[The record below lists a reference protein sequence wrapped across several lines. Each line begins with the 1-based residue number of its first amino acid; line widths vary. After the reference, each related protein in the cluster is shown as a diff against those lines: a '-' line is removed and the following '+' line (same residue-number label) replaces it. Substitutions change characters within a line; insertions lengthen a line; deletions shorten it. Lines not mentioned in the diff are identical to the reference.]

1 MSRVPRLRGC
11 LWLTAGLV
19 LALAAGA
26 MIYFWLTGMSVQA
39 EAGPIAQSGA
49 GQDVVVAARNI
60 EVGTRLV
67 AEDLEIKSMPA
78 EALPSG
84 YLDSV
89 DSAVGKVTIADLY
102 PGEVILTQRLVDPNV
117 VSGDGRLA
125 VVVADDE
132 VLMAF
137 PIRDLMSQLDIL
149 KAGDHVDL
157 LFSLNFPTGRAV
169 VLLPSEGEGEEA
181 PPATGAASEESQV
194 TFDLLENVTVAAVVS
209 GGEGQPPAALLLT
222 VSPQDALL
230 VKFALDAG
238 GTVSVV
244 LRPPGV
250 EEPYDTEPVD
260 VNYMIDRYGIPGRR

>member
-1 MSRVPRLRGC
+1 MSRIPRLRGC

-39 EAGPIAQSGA
+39 EAGPIAQA
-49 GQDVVVAARNI
+49 GSEQDVVVAARTI
-60 EVGTRLV
+60 DVGTRL
-67 AEDLEIKSMPA
+67 APGDLEVKAMPV

-89 DSAVGKVTIADLY
+89 DSAVGKVTTADLY
-102 PGEVILTQRLVDPNV
+102 PGEIILMQRLVDPNV
-117 VSGDGRLA
+117 ISGDGRVA
-125 VVVADDE
+125 VVVADGE

-157 LFSLNFPTGRAV
+157 LFSLNLPTSRSV
-169 VLLPSEGEGEEA
+169 VLLPAEGEGAEA
-181 PPATGAASEESQV
+181 PSSGGAVGEEGQV
-194 TFDLLENVTVAAVVS
+194 TFDLLENVTVAAIVS
-209 GGEGQPPAALLLT
+209 GGEGLPPNALLLT

-230 VKFALDAG
+230 IKFALDAG
-238 GTVSVV
+238 GAVTVV